1 MYPITLLNSFI
12 SSNSFLVFLE
22 FAIYSILSSA
32 NSDGYTSSFLIW
44 MPFISFS
51 CLNGVARNSNT
62 SLIKVARVGILV
74 LFLILEE
81 KLSAVGLSYM
91 AFIILRYV
99 SSLHTQFLIGLIKTD
114 VKFYQMLLLYLLELL
129 KIIILII
136 VVAFMLVTITYVY

>member
-1 MYPITLLNSFI
+1 MYLYLLILYPITLLNSFI

-81 KLSAVGLSYM
+81 KLSAVGLSFM
-91 AFIILRYV
+91 AFIILRFV
-99 SSLHTQFLIGLIKTD
+99 SSLHTQFLIGLIKTC
-114 VKFYQMLLLYLLELL
+114 
-129 KIIILII
+129 
-136 VVAFMLVTITYVY
+136 

>member
-1 MYPITLLNSFI
+1 MD
-12 SSNSFLVFLE
+12 
-22 FAIYSILSSA
+22 IL
-32 NSDGYTSSFLIW
+32 D
-44 MPFISFS
+44 
-51 CLNGVARNSNT
+51 
-62 SLIKVARVGILV
+62 